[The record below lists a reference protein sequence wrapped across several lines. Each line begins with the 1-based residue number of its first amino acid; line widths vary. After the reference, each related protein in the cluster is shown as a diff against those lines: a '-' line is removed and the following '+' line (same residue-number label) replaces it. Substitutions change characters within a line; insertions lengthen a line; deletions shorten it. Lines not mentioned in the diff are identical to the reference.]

1 MCASL
6 PSTSYEWGKK
16 ADLCIGTAAC
26 TQTHTH
32 RHTHRRTHTHAHTQA
47 VVALLCSSDCWRC
60 LKGRWDELFHQI
72 RTQQGGADFARSN
85 ECFNDSWK
93 FVRGGIKKNEN
104 VSSARKSHLG
114 LCSGGDGVNDLCLLL
129 LCDLNRAGALSRL
142 HGTTLLYF
150 TLLYFSFVSGKAFK
164 KIEEGETVWQLL
176 AAEQGIHSQKPVTSV
191 HLL

>member
-1 MCASL
+1 ML
-6 PSTSYEWGKK
+6 FLWRVRIPPLHFIWVGKK
-16 ADLCIGTAAC
+16 KLTCVSALLPV
-26 TQTHTH
+26 
-32 RHTHRRTHTHAHTQA
+32 RRRTHTDTHTGGCCLVVLLWLLA
-47 VVALLCSSDCWRC
+47 VFERSL
-60 LKGRWDELFHQI
+60 RWALFHQI

-142 HGTTLLYF
+142 HGTTVLYF
-150 TLLYFSFVSGKAFK
+150 TLRYFTFPLSVERPLK
-164 KIEEGETVWQLL
+164 K
-176 AAEQGIHSQKPVTSV
+176 
-191 HLL
+191 

>member
-1 MCASL
+1 ML
-6 PSTSYEWGKK
+6 FLWRVRIPPLHFIWVGGKK
-16 ADLCIGTAAC
+16 LTCVSALLPV
-26 TQTHTH
+26 
-32 RHTHRRTHTHAHTQA
+32 RRRTHTDTHTGGCCLVVLLWLLA
-47 VVALLCSSDCWRC
+47 VFERSLRWAVSPNTDTT
-60 LKGRWDELFHQI
+60 GR
-72 RTQQGGADFARSN
+72 RRDFARSN
-85 ECFNDSWK
+85 QRFNDSWK

-104 VSSARKSHLG
+104 VNSARKSHLG

-176 AAEQGIHSQKPVTSV
+176 AAEQGIHSHKPVTSV